1 VLATELRAIAR
12 NSDAKTVGGGRGES
26 RLAARG
32 RASGTKME
40 TMAEYEEK
48 RRFDE
53 TPEPEGAR
61 AEAHVDPLPAPPG
74 AASVIQQHYATRLHH
89 DVRLEMLNGDTPVL
103 VSWAVPKGL
112 PRQRGER
119 HLAIR
124 TEDHPFEYGTFE
136 GTIPEG
142 NYGAGEVRIFDHGTY
157 ETVGRTDDR
166 LTFRLDGD
174 RLAGTYHLIKT
185 GMEDDREQWLALL
198 SEDHRPE
205 PDEKPP

>member
-1 VLATELRAIAR
+1 LFRSDGSRHLGEDVDAVGLLIDHPPDSTHLALDAVHARQESVLVGQIAGIAHRSNIPPGGILCQAPKSKVAKTVLATELRAIAR
-12 NSDAKTVGGGRGES
+12 NSVAKTVGGGRGES

-32 RASGTKME
+32 RATGTKME

-53 TPEPEGAR
+53 TPEPEGAG
-61 AEAHVDPLPAPPG
+61 AEADVDPLTAPTG
-74 AASVIQQHYATRLHH
+74 DSFVIQQHYATRLHH

-124 TEDHPFEYGTFE
+124 TEDHPFEYGT
-136 GTIPEG
+136 
-142 NYGAGEVRIFDHGTY
+142 
-157 ETVGRTDDR
+157 
-166 LTFRLDGD
+166 
-174 RLAGTYHLIKT
+174 
-185 GMEDDREQWLALL
+185 
-198 SEDHRPE
+198 
-205 PDEKPP
+205 